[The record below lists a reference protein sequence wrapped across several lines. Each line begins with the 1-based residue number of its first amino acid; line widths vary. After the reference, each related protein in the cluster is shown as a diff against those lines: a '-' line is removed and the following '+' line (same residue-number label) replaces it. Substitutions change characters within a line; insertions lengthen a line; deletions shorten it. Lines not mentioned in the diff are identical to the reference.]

1 MELVFPGVAARFKA
15 DAAWH
20 KAKYGIEPLFGL
32 FWNFCLNARFRGQRR
47 IHCKP
52 HADARNVIGICA
64 LLIYVLSD
72 GGKSLVRFSLQT
84 LTLPPDNFN
93 DTQRTWLVLWEAGVA
108 IQLPA
113 WTAALY
119 PSALLFHFNVDV
131 DGWLFFFPFDLS
143 DLSTEIGFVTVDGT
157 ARPTR
162 ENSRPIVD
170 GDECGRGSL
179 VFFNESTMRHGPSTG
194 FNTLKEAKLNGFSGV
209 IDPKL
214 SMQEAFECYVTFVPI
229 TPDLVR

>member
-1 MELVFPGVAARFKA
+1 MQEATEFINLPIMQRIIKFISDLVELVFPGVAARFKA

-20 KAKYGIEPLFGL
+20 KAKYNIEPLF
-32 FWNFCLNARFRGQRR
+32 GQRR

-72 GGKSLVRFSLQT
+72 G
-84 LTLPPDNFN
+84 DNFN

-108 IQLPA
+108 IQLPP
-113 WTAALY
+113 WTVALY
-119 PSALLFHFNVDV
+119 PSAILFHFNVDV
-131 DGWLFFFPFDLS
+131 D
-143 DLSTEIGFVTVDGT
+143 EIEFVTVDGT

-162 ENSRPIVD
+162 ENSRPIA
-170 GDECGRGSL
+170 DE
-179 VFFNESTMRHGPSTG
+179 
-194 FNTLKEAKLNGFSGV
+194 

-214 SMQEAFECYVTFVPI
+214 SVQEAFERYVTFVPI